1 MEAFIDVATKIIL
14 PFVTLGISY
23 FGWKAN
29 ADKNKLKAEIEGMKA
44 NNETKQIANQ
54 NSWIDL
60 YKKLHDDLA
69 LRLTDAEKEI
79 SELKKTIYIHEVAFQ
94 KANACPYGANCPI
107 IHELSK
113 FKNRDEKRSKTNR
126 AASRQREPPSD
137 ENNQGGDNTTGDSQ
151 A

>member
-1 MEAFIDVATKIIL
+1 MEAFIEIFQSIVM
-14 PFVTLGISY
+14 PGVTLIVGY

-29 ADKNKLKAEIEGMKA
+29 AEKNKLKAEVEGMKA
-44 NNETKQIANQ
+44 TNVAKEIENQ

-94 KANACPYGANCPI
+94 KANACPYGNNCPI

-113 FKNRDEKRSKTNR
+113 SKSINKRKKRTDDTDN
-126 AASRQREPPSD
+126 RQREPP
-137 ENNQGGDNTTGDSQ
+137 
-151 A
+151 

>member
-1 MEAFIDVATKIIL
+1 MEAFIEIFQSIVM
-14 PFVTLGISY
+14 PGVTLIVGY

-29 ADKNKLKAEIEGMKA
+29 AEKNKLKAEVEGMKA
-44 NNETKQIANQ
+44 TNVAKEIENQ

-94 KANACPYGANCPI
+94 KANACPYGNNCPI

-113 FKNRDEKRSKTNR
+113 SKNINKRKKR
-126 AASRQREPPSD
+126 ADDTDNRQREPP
-137 ENNQGGDNTTGDSQ
+137 
-151 A
+151 